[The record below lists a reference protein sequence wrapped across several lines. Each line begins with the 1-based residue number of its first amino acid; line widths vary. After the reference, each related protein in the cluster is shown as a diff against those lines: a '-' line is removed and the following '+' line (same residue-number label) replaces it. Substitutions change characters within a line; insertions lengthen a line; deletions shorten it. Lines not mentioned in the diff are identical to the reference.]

1 MIQTCP
7 APALRHAVF
16 SGASPPSPGS
26 ARLCQQKYL
35 KLLVALHHNQQWA
48 HNNSKPLPLH
58 PRSTTPPETKS
69 THSNNQGKRKHIPA
83 PPHSTKDGHFRQ
95 PDLAHQYIQC
105 SFCGFAQKLP
115 RTTAHPEANKINKQ
129 HTLPHFTINNNPNPQ
144 IFEQALARLSGRLLF
159 AGAAA

>member
-1 MIQTCP
+1 
-7 APALRHAVF
+7 
-16 SGASPPSPGS
+16 
-26 ARLCQQKYL
+26 
-35 KLLVALHHNQQWA
+35 
-48 HNNSKPLPLH
+48 
-58 PRSTTPPETKS
+58 
-69 THSNNQGKRKHIPA
+69 
-83 PPHSTKDGHFRQ
+83 
-95 PDLAHQYIQC
+95 LAHQYIQC